1 MGLMP
6 RTRIASSSSR
16 IVRAPRSAHM
26 AVLPAPATTST
37 VTRGPIWVTAAR
49 AAVVPEKS
57 AAPNSSNSRL
67 RVNTLSTVNGIASI
81 TVGSSDTRATNQ
93 PCSSSSRHANGGTNI
108 NRKVSRATAKNPPTA
123 RIGLMRGMAV
133 LTGLHYPGGGLC
145 VLHRRNISN
154 RRACVNHCVDNCSRR
169 GPTRVGCGTLRRCQ
183 VCWYSG
189 GGGDSAIVRFA
200 RCATS
205 TRVGMLATARGYRA
219 SGFGYAPTSQTLST
233 KLLTGPNSGVVLH
246 TSGDSEEEAGP
257 LCTDT
262 SWLKTRRLHDI
273 RQTAE
278 PSRRGFRSSDRR
290 VGEQPVADLGE
301 AP

>member
-1 MGLMP
+1 
-6 RTRIASSSSR
+6 
-16 IVRAPRSAHM
+16 M
-26 AVLPAPATTST
+26 AGRTST
-37 VTRGPIWVTAAR
+37 
-49 AAVVPEKS
+49 
-57 AAPNSSNSRL
+57 
-67 RVNTLSTVNGIASI
+67 TVL
-81 TVGSSDTRATNQ
+81 T
-93 PCSSSSRHANGGTNI
+93 
-108 NRKVSRATAKNPPTA
+108 TA
-123 RIGLMRGMAV
+123 RGADRRV
-133 LTGLHYPGGGLC
+133 L
-145 VLHRRNISN
+145 
-154 RRACVNHCVDNCSRR
+154 AA
-169 GPTRVGCGTLRRCQ
+169 GTLRRCQ

-189 GGGDSAIVRFA
+189 GGGDSAIMRFA

-290 VGEQPVADLGE
+290 VGEQPVPIWAKLRDEDSLAYSENHGGYY
-301 AP
+301 